1 MYSIIRGSFGVD
13 NITKRNA
20 NHSFDEPFTVV
31 IDNITNQENHSSEK
45 PWTAM
50 VDNITNH
57 KMNHFSDKPQT
68 HTHGNGFKKPGK
80 ATQMVKHWIC

>member
-31 IDNITNQENHSSEK
+31 IDNITNQENLDWPFLIAPSVFSNVYLQFL
-45 PWTAM
+45 WI
-50 VDNITNH
+50 V
-57 KMNHFSDKPQT
+57 HF
-68 HTHGNGFKKPGK
+68 
-80 ATQMVKHWIC
+80 